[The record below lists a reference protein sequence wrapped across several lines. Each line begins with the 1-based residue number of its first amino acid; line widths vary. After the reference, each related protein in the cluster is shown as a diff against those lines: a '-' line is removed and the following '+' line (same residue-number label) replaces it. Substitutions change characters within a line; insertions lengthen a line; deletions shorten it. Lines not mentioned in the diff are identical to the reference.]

1 MLLSMLLFA
10 CAPKSVPPVEPAPA
24 PAPVEETEVPTVGMV
39 MTPAAEV
46 GWFPMNPDAPDF
58 GQLAVV
64 RGNPQEGASTML
76 MRFPAGGIAGLHTH
90 SNAYAAVVLGGSPIH
105 GDSPEVATTFGP
117 GGVWVQ
123 PGGEVHYDACAA
135 DSDGD
140 CVFLL
145 RWSGAQDYAPSEAP
159 AEGETSWTPTLAA
172 DVAWTPMMEGGPEL
186 AVVHGDP
193 QAGAATLL
201 MRFPAGFQSGMHTH
215 TAAYDGVVVSGA
227 YQHGVDGAMTDLGPG
242 SVWTQPG
249 GVPHADSCLDE
260 AGCIVALSFDGA
272 MDFAPVGNPGE

>member
-1 MLLSMLLFA
+1 
-10 CAPKSVPPVEPAPA
+10 
-24 PAPVEETEVPTVGMV
+24 
-39 MTPAAEV
+39 
-46 GWFPMNPDAPDF
+46 
-58 GQLAVV
+58 
-64 RGNPQEGASTML
+64 
-76 MRFPAGGIAGLHTH
+76 
-90 SNAYAAVVLGGSPIH
+90 
-105 GDSPEVATTFGP
+105 
-117 GGVWVQ
+117 
-123 PGGEVHYDACAA
+123 
-135 DSDGD
+135 
-140 CVFLL
+140 
-145 RWSGAQDYAPSEAP
+145 
-159 AEGETSWTPTLAA
+159 
-172 DVAWTPMMEGGPEL
+172 MMEGGPEL

-249 GVPHADSCLDE
+249 GEPHADSCLDE

>member
-24 PAPVEETEVPTVGMV
+24 PAPVEETEALTVGMV

-105 GDSPEVATTFGP
+105 GDSPEVATTFEP

-145 RWSGAQDYAPSEAP
+145 RWSGAQDYAPSGAP

-172 DVAWTPMMEGGPEL
+172 DVAWTPMMEGAPSWPSYTATPRL
-186 AVVHGDP
+186 AP
-193 QAGAATLL
+193 Q
-201 MRFPAGFQSGMHTH
+201 R
-215 TAAYDGVVVSGA
+215 
-227 YQHGVDGAMTDLGPG
+227 
-242 SVWTQPG
+242 
-249 GVPHADSCLDE
+249 C
-260 AGCIVALSFDGA
+260 
-272 MDFAPVGNPGE
+272 